1 MNKKYVIAVSGG
13 VDSMYLANLLAS
25 KNQAAAFVHIN
36 HHTRGVENDHDA
48 ELVTKLGAIYNLP
61 VYIFDFIY
69 SSGNFQSEAREFRYQ
84 KLTEIASNYDH
95 KIAVAHHLDDQLE
108 NSLLPKHLVKSN
120 LMAYRSKYQDC
131 YVYRPLLGMSKGT
144 IYQQAEKLKIEFNED
159 VSNQSDKYMRNKNR
173 IRLQQ
178 DKYQLLAK
186 KNYIVEYNKP
196 KSFKLNIEYIER
208 SSLMGKPTTYRLQKL
223 YQLIKSYD
231 SNLSVKNRQLT
242 SINRLID
249 LKKNSKYSIANCV
262 ELFIGYDKIYMLS
275 SDENIIVESALK
287 VGQNEFNGVVF
298 ESELSGLRIRT
309 WKQGDRVEI
318 ANGHKKV
325 SRIFIDNKVESHMRK
340 YWPLIINSN
349 GEIIEIPK
357 LWRKNEIN

>member
-36 HHTRGVENDHDA
+36 HHTRGIENDYEA
-48 ELVTKLGAIYNLP
+48 KLVTKLGAKYNVP
-61 VYIFDFIY
+61 VFIY
-69 SSGNFQSEAREFRYQ
+69 DFNYSAGNFQAEARKFRYQ
-84 KLTEIASNYDH
+84 KLCEVARNFDY

-120 LMAYRSKYQDC
+120 LMAYRSRYQDC
-131 YVYRPLLGMSKGT
+131 YIYRPLLGMSKQA
-144 IYQQAEKLKIEFNED
+144 IYSKAAELKIDYNED
-159 VSNQSDKYMRNKNR
+159 ISNHSDKYARNKNR

-186 KNYIVEYNKP
+186 NNYIVEYNKP
-196 KSFKLNIEYIER
+196 KSFKLDIEYIER
-208 SSLMGKPTTYRLQKL
+208 DKLIGKSTTFRLQKL
-223 YQLIKSYD
+223 YQLIKSFD
-231 SNLSVKNRQLT
+231 NNLSVKNRQLT
-242 SINRLID
+242 SINNLID
-249 LKKNSKYSIANCV
+249 LKKNSKYSVANCV

-275 SDENIIVESALK
+275 SDENIIIESTLK

-298 ESELSGLRIRT
+298 ESEISGLRIRT
-309 WKQGDRVEI
+309 WKQGDKVEL

-340 YWPLIINSN
+340 HWPLIINSN